1 MAAIAFS
8 HYLRPRHEGR
18 VCTELGLSQTVALLD
33 KGLPPG
39 KGMYEQRG
47 VWASRVGP
55 GDRFQLEAIYASLQ
69 QLPPGFTTAD
79 VLADGAGTEIDCVS
93 SFRKYNWIGPAIW
106 VVGVMGLCIAIEV
119 EEGFTDWRLVLLLGA
134 GFAAG
139 VLAWRGYER
148 FRLARDHDYVLL
160 YLALAVQGHR
170 ANPAPRR
177 APATVGESA
186 A

>member
-1 MAAIAFS
+1 MAAIELS

-55 GDRFQLEAIYASLQ
+55 GDRFQLGVIYVISRDG
-69 QLPPGFTTAD
+69 PPGITTAD
-79 VLADGAGTEIDCVS
+79 VLADGPGTEIDCVS
-93 SFRKYNWIGPAIW
+93 SFAKYNWISPAIW
-106 VVGVMGLCIAIEV
+106 AVAVIGLCIAVEV
-119 EEGFTDWRLVLLLGA
+119 DEGFTDWRLVLLM
-134 GFAAG
+134 AAG
-139 VLAWRGYER
+139 LAVAVLAWRGYDR
-148 FRLARDHDYVLL
+148 FRLARDHDYVLR

-170 ANPAPRR
+170 ANAVPRR
-177 APATVGESA
+177 APAIVAESA